1 MLEVEND
8 QKKVQLYIHITNTTR
23 TAPRAA
29 AYIIIEKDTHTKTW
43 DIIKKLLKE
52 NTLSAR

>member
-8 QKKVQLYIHITNTTR
+8 QKKVQLYIHITNTIR

-29 AYIIIEKDTHTKTW
+29 AYIIIEKDTRTNMGHHQKP
-43 DIIKKLLKE
+43 
-52 NTLSAR
+52 S

>member
-29 AYIIIEKDTHTKTW
+29 AYIIIEKDTRTNMGHHQKP
-43 DIIKKLLKE
+43 
-52 NTLSAR
+52 S